1 MQKNG
6 SLSIHSENIFPI
18 IKKWMYSD
26 QDIFVR
32 EQISNATDAVTKLE
46 KLSLIGEWTK
56 PSDFKG
62 RVTVT
67 VEPEK
72 KTIRFSDNGI
82 GMTAEEVEK
91 YITQIAFSG
100 ATEFIEKYKDK
111 ANSDQIIGHF
121 GLGFYSAF
129 MVADKVEIETLSYKE
144 GSTPVHWVCDGG
156 TEYSM
161 TDGEKKEHGT
171 DITLHLNEDCVK
183 YANEWELRSVIEKYC
198 SFMPVEIYLDKLPRD
213 SEIISKEEK
222 RDSDTVLEEIP
233 EKVEKDEKGEER
245 KTDAKLKIEKRPVLL
260 NDTHPLWGESPSTV
274 KKEQYLDFYRKTFHD
289 YKEPLFWIHLNM
301 DYPYHLKGILYF
313 PKINSEY
320 ESIEGTI
327 KLYNNQVFIADNIKE
342 VIPEYLLLL
351 KGVIDC
357 PDLPLN
363 VSRSQLQNDGFVKK
377 ISDYITKKVAEKL
390 SGMCKTER
398 ESYEKYWDDISP
410 FIKYGVLRDSKFA
423 EKMTDYILFKDLE
436 EKYCTLP
443 ELKEKAKVGLSEA
456 TEEQEA
462 TEKKSSETEN
472 SAESDKTTET
482 EGKESSVADNIAQS
496 EDKEEKIQKVYY
508 ISDAVAQSQ
517 YISLFKEHKK
527 EAVYLTERI
536 DQPFITELEA
546 KNSGLRFQRIDA
558 DVQEAMKEEL
568 SSDDEEKLK
577 KEGEKL
583 EKAFRT
589 VLSKD
594 KLHVKVDRLLSET
607 PASLLSISEES
618 RRMQDMMKMYA
629 VSGMPMG
636 ELPLEE
642 TLVLNERHP
651 LVQHLLQHEDSL
663 EKEDGKLIEEQ
674 LYDLARIQNAPLNG
688 EAMKNFIA
696 RSEKILLSL
705 TKAEK

>member
-67 VEPEK
+67 VEPDK

-129 MVADKVEIETLSYKE
+129 MVADKVEIETLSYEE

-222 RDSDTVLEEIP
+222 LDSDVVLEEIP
-233 EKVEKDEKGEER
+233 EKMEKDEKGEER
-245 KTDAKLKIEKRPVLL
+245 KTEAKLKIEKRPVLL
-260 NDTHPLWGESPSTV
+260 NDTHPLWGESPSSV

-443 ELKEKAKVGLSEA
+443 ELKEKGKD
-456 TEEQEA
+456 
-462 TEKKSSETEN
+462 
-472 SAESDKTTET
+472 SAI
-482 EGKESSVADNIAQS
+482 VDNTDQS
-496 EDKEEKIQKVYY
+496 ENKEEEKTQKVYY
-508 ISDAVAQSQ
+508 VSDSVAQSQ

-674 LYDLARIQNAPLNG
+674 LYDLARIQNAPLEG

-705 TKAEK
+705 TKVEK

>member
-129 MVADKVEIETLSYKE
+129 MVADKVEIEPLSYKE

-222 RDSDTVLEEIP
+222 RDSDIVLEEIP

-245 KTDAKLKIEKRPVLL
+245 KTEAKLKIEKRPVLL
-260 NDTHPLWGESPSTV
+260 NDTHPLWGESPSSV

-443 ELKEKAKVGLSEA
+443 ELKEKGKD
-456 TEEQEA
+456 
-462 TEKKSSETEN
+462 
-472 SAESDKTTET
+472 SAI
-482 EGKESSVADNIAQS
+482 VDNTDQS
-496 EDKEEKIQKVYY
+496 ENKEEEKIQKVYY
-508 ISDAVAQSQ
+508 VSDRVAQSQ

-705 TKAEK
+705 TKVEK